1 MKRSSLLL
9 GAFCALAIGAS
20 SVQAQNKLTTIFA
33 SNNGGSVGGIVYF
46 DVTVSSA
53 VIINAFETNC
63 DQAAST
69 PIGLDV
75 YTIPNTYVGSEG
87 SQSGWTMVATDD
99 GKAVSAGSGDVASLV
114 NLQAPLTLT
123 PGKYGVALVAKS
135 FGHDYT
141 NGSGTNQQFKD
152 NFLQLDLGAAYNT
165 PWGSTSPF
173 TPRVWNGSVIYAG
186 FNFSAT
192 PVEGKSPL
200 QVQFTDKTYTSD
212 PNGVTKWEW
221 DFNNDQIVDSTV
233 QNPQF
238 TFTGV
243 GYDVKYT
250 VSLKVTDGTHG
261 SSTITKKD
269 YIVVNPFP
277 VASATA
283 FGGLDGPR
291 RRPRPRAD
299 AGLHAHLLASSQVR
313 GFWAQA
319 PVTFVD
325 QWLRRPQRAERH
337 APERLV
343 LHDPQAPGPE
353 HTPSRLRTPSSS
365 APARSARR

>member
-173 TPRVWNGSVIYAG
+173 TPRVWNGSVIYNPANG
-186 FNFSAT
+186 IYANFSAT

-221 DFNNDQIVDSTV
+221 DFNNDQIVDSTA

-250 VSLKVTDGTHG
+250 VSLKTTDGTNG
-261 SSTITKKD
+261 SSTRRRRRTTSSSTRSRSR
-269 YIVVNPFP
+269 
-277 VASATA
+277 A
-283 FGGLDGPR
+283 PR
-291 RRPRPRAD
+291 RSVRARPSPRRPRPHAD
-299 AGLHAHLLASSQVR
+299 AGLHATYSSARSVR

-319 PVTFVD
+319 P
-325 QWLRRPQRAERH
+325 
-337 APERLV
+337 
-343 LHDPQAPGPE
+343 
-353 HTPSRLRTPSSS
+353 
-365 APARSARR
+365 